1 MSVSNMIDGL
11 PLEILNEAMPAFVSE
26 FAILMPTRD
35 KFGWLNLSDFLY
47 DAAQA
52 AQEKLEDW
60 ETAPMFHISK
70 EQVTNEA
77 RRFISF
83 TPPFRTGGKAPA
95 PEFNRFLLYA
105 FHAAEEILLFDCADD
120 KAKAWK
126 GIASRL
132 CMISSYAEALSK
144 LSSGLGLGPWHGK
157 TAFETY
163 TQPEY
168 YGDYEVRRREDIDRA
183 LRSDE
188 TSLIAELMDP
198 TADALWILPSEAS
211 RLLRERA
218 LEDRGGRGFLDMQ
231 MNHIFAKVKSLKQE
245 QAILLERLDEMKK
258 AREEDQEKKGN

>member
-26 FAILMPTRD
+26 FAMLMPTRD

-47 DAAQA
+47 DAVQA
-52 AQEKLEDW
+52 AKEKLEDW
-60 ETAPMFHISK
+60 DVKTMLHVSK

-77 RRFISF
+77 KRFISF
-83 TPPFRTGGKAPA
+83 TPPFRSGGKAPA

-105 FHAAEEILLFDCADD
+105 FHVAEEILLFDCADD

-126 GIASRL
+126 GIASKL
-132 CMISSYAEALSK
+132 CMISSYAEALGA
-144 LSSGLGLGPWHGK
+144 LSSSLGLGPWHGK

-168 YGDYEVRRREDIDRA
+168 YGDYETRRREYIGRA
-183 LRSDE
+183 QQSDE

-198 TADALWILPSEAS
+198 MTDTLLLLPREVS

-218 LEDRGGRGFLDMQ
+218 LDGQEGRGDLDMQ
-231 MNHIFAKVKSLKQE
+231 MNRVFAKVKSLKVAQE
-245 QAILLERLDEMKK
+245 ILIERLNEMSK
-258 AREEDQEKKGN
+258 ARQEDQEKKGN